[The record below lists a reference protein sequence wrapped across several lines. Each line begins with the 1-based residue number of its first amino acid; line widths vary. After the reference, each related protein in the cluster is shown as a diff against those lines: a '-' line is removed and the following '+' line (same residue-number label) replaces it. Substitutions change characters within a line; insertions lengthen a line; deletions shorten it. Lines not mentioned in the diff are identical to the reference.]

1 MRIYQEEKKVWEF
14 IRKTKK
20 LHKSENFPRKEK
32 IHKSN
37 NFWTN
42 KKTKVHFICSYLER
56 IYIRCYEEKKIHKSK
71 FTKNQKM
78 KKKKYRVW
86 KQVRRE
92 SLWARSREEDEVED
106 VKVWLLPMWREIKW
120 HLEYLVIVSH
130 QELIFVVLYW
140 KSVAPYNKRLS
151 INSDSLILGSQFKL
165 IYMASSDC

>member
-1 MRIYQEEKKVWEF
+1 MRIYQENKKFENLSGRKKVWEF

-71 FTKNQKM
+71 FTKNRKM
-78 KKKKYRVW
+78 KKEIQSLEAGEKGKSLG
-86 KQVRRE
+86 KIKRRRWGGRCE
-92 SLWARSREEDEVED
+92 SLIAADVTWNKMAFRISCHCLTSRIG
-106 VKVWLLPMWREIKW
+106 LCC
-120 HLEYLVIVSH
+120 
-130 QELIFVVLYW
+130 F
-140 KSVAPYNKRLS
+140 
-151 INSDSLILGSQFKL
+151 ILKICCTIQ
-165 IYMASSDC
+165 